1 VHVPASVPHRRA
13 VRVRAA
19 TDADVS
25 RVLEIGRTVFPD
37 FQETLEEYRESEARL
52 RAGGYTSVHTV
63 AETDERL
70 VIGHC
75 QYRHMPGQFRP
86 ARYHLSIFTHPDW
99 RGQGAGRAL
108 YDHAVAELVAR
119 GAREI
124 ESFARETM
132 PASVAFLVRRGFRE
146 IMRTWET
153 RLDLTRFDPAPFVR
167 YLDRVRAAGVT
178 ITTLAEECR
187 RDPDALRRAYAL
199 HNAVLGD
206 IPSPIPFTPPPFE
219 HYLQTRV
226 ESSRALLD
234 AYFIARIG
242 EEYVGESNLERPAI
256 GTHLFHNVTG
266 VLPAYRGR
274 GMAMVLKLATISY
287 GQARG
292 FTEIRTWNEV
302 QNIGMLAIND
312 RLGFVRQP
320 AWLAFEKTLSPEHA

>member
-1 VHVPASVPHRRA
+1 VRVPASVPHRRA
-13 VRVRAA
+13 V
-19 TDADVS
+19 
-25 RVLEIGRTVFPD
+25 
-37 FQETLEEYRESEARL
+37 

-63 AETDERL
+63 AEADERL

-99 RGQGAGRAL
+99 QGQGAGRAL

-153 RLDLTRFDPAPFVR
+153 RLDLTRFDLAP
-167 YLDRVRAAGVT
+167 
-178 ITTLAEECR
+178 
-187 RDPDALRRAYAL
+187 
-199 HNAVLGD
+199 
-206 IPSPIPFTPPPFE
+206 
-219 HYLQTRV
+219 
-226 ESSRALLD
+226 
-234 AYFIARIG
+234 
-242 EEYVGESNLERPAI
+242 
-256 GTHLFHNVTG
+256 
-266 VLPAYRGR
+266 
-274 GMAMVLKLATISY
+274 LATISY

-302 QNIGMLAIND
+302 QNIAMLAIDD

-320 AWLAFEKTLSPEHA
+320 AWLAFERTLSPEHA